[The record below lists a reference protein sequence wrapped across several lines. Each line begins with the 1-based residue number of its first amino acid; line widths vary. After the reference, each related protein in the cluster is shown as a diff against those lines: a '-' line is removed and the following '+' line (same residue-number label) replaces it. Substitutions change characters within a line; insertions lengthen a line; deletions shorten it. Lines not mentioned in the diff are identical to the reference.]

1 MTGEDNSPR
10 NAPATPRHGLFISYR
25 RDDARGAS
33 GRLYDW
39 LRIAFGREKV
49 FRDVASIGPG
59 KWRQR
64 IDQALADSI
73 VCLPVI
79 GPRWCDSH
87 NGPRLAQDGDMVR
100 HELLTALADQDL
112 TLIPT
117 LVEGAAV
124 PPQNKLPA
132 ELHALLE
139 WNAFPLSEQGWD
151 DDIRRLLA
159 AVTECSGQPVAG
171 DVDTLLI
178 RVREAEARMRQLEQ
192 EKHLQADQLHALTET
207 ITALTRQMAE
217 NPASQRADLARALA
231 DLARGD
237 TKAAEAEFE
246 KVLDEYSAAA
256 EDAAHEAAE
265 AARHIAN
272 LALLDDID
280 KAVRYYRRA
289 CQLEP
294 GHSESWRLLG
304 LACLTAGDTGA
315 ARETLSRAIQLA
327 RDAGDTWGE
336 AASLDGLGDVATQIG
351 SLAEAKDHYT
361 DAMKIV
367 TARSECEP
375 GNVLWQRGLS
385 ISHEKIGNVFLTQ
398 GNAPEALAAFRK
410 CLLIRE
416 ALASRDPANTG
427 WQREI
432 SVTYDRIGEVLMAQ
446 GDLPEALAVFGKSL
460 AIREALATRDTAN
473 KLWQRDL
480 SVSHDW
486 IGDVLVAKGDGPGAL
501 AALRKSLAI
510 REALAFRDSA
520 NAKWQSDLSISHIKI
535 CEVLLITQDKRGA
548 LTACHKGLAIAE
560 RLADRDPDNADWQR
574 CLSISHNK
582 LGEVLVAQGDFLRA
596 LV

>member
-231 DLARGD
+231 DLARV
-237 TKAAEAEFE
+237 TQ
-246 KVLDEYSAAA
+246 
-256 EDAAHEAAE
+256 
-265 AARHIAN
+265 
-272 LALLDDID
+272 
-280 KAVRYYRRA
+280 RR
-289 CQLEP
+289 P
-294 GHSESWRLLG
+294 RRNS
-304 LACLTAGDTGA
+304 
-315 ARETLSRAIQLA
+315 
-327 RDAGDTWGE
+327 
-336 AASLDGLGDVATQIG
+336 
-351 SLAEAKDHYT
+351 
-361 DAMKIV
+361 
-367 TARSECEP
+367 
-375 GNVLWQRGLS
+375 
-385 ISHEKIGNVFLTQ
+385 
-398 GNAPEALAAFRK
+398 RK
-410 CLLIRE
+410 CWTNTVPPPRTPPTSPWAKRRIRH
-416 ALASRDPANTG
+416 S
-427 WQREI
+427 
-432 SVTYDRIGEVLMAQ
+432 
-446 GDLPEALAVFGKSL
+446 
-460 AIREALATRDTAN
+460 
-473 KLWQRDL
+473 
-480 SVSHDW
+480 
-486 IGDVLVAKGDGPGAL
+486 
-501 AALRKSLAI
+501 
-510 REALAFRDSA
+510 
-520 NAKWQSDLSISHIKI
+520 
-535 CEVLLITQDKRGA
+535 
-548 LTACHKGLAIAE
+548 
-560 RLADRDPDNADWQR
+560 QR
-574 CLSISHNK
+574 CRRH
-582 LGEVLVAQGDFLRA
+582 LGRSGIPGWAGRRSNTNW
-596 LV
+596 